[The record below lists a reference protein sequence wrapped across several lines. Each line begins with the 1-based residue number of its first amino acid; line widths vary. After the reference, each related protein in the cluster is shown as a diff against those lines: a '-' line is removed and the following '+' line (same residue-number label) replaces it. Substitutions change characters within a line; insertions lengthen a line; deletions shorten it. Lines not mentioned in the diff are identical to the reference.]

1 MSDLSTP
8 KGVHERLGEVQLV
21 DCREPYE
28 WVAGRIAGS
37 VHIPLNSIMAG
48 ATGELDQTRPVV
60 VVCRSGNRSELG
72 MLMLRARGFEAHNLE
87 GGLERWIQEGLP
99 ISTPEGA
106 PGRVA

>member
-1 MSDLSTP
+1 MGDLSTP
-8 KGVHERLGEVQLV
+8 KGVHERLAEVQLV

-28 WVAGRIAGS
+28 WVAGRIDGS

-48 ATGELDQTRPVV
+48 ATGQLDPSKPVV

-72 MLMLRARGFEAHNLE
+72 MLMLQARGFEAHNLE
-87 GGLERWIQEGLP
+87 GGLELWIQEGLP
-99 ISTPEGA
+99 LSTPEGA